1 MTGASK
7 RGPMANVDGDD
18 TEADQKLGIV
28 ARSIVQEFVDELSK
42 VDGFADVAERLR
54 ETIIDQKKMS
64 ETAIQA
70 AIFPDPL

>member
-1 MTGASK
+1 
-7 RGPMANVDGDD
+7 
-18 TEADQKLGIV
+18 
-28 ARSIVQEFVDELSK
+28 VQEFVDELSK

>member
-1 MTGASK
+1 MTGGAK
-7 RGPMANVDGDD
+7 WTPTVQGDGDEA
-18 TEADQKLGIV
+18 EADQKLGIV

-42 VDGFADVAERLR
+42 VAGFAHVAERLR

-70 AIFPDPL
+70 AIFPDAQ